1 MVLTQFEL
9 RGWEGLHVD
18 PWAAWLLL
26 SRNVLLVLLL
36 VVLRARTPEPHHVV
50 RLGLAFAA
58 FERVEACSQQ
68 RDLLRELDVLVGEL
82 RDHGRVV
89 QEHER

>member
-36 VVLRARTPEPHHVV
+36 VVLVRELQEPHHVV
-50 RLGLAFAA
+50 GLGLAFALPSSA
-58 FERVEACSQQ
+58 SMRVRRSATSCAS
-68 RDLLRELDVLVGEL
+68 RTFSSVSREITVE
-82 RDHGRVV
+82 
-89 QEHER
+89 